1 VCERCHSAQKEY
13 VNYRGAPPGI
23 GIAMIAT
30 GFPTIAAAG
39 LCIGSRCGNSPGLR
53 LQQGKGAL
61 QFSSSTTGRDSSR
74 MDQC

>member
-1 VCERCHSAQKEY
+1 

-23 GIAMIAT
+23 GIAKIAT

-39 LCIGSRCGNSPGLR
+39 LCIDSRCGNSPGLR

-61 QFSSSTTGRDSSR
+61 QFLVIDHWERFFENGPVLKIIATHV
-74 MDQC
+74 